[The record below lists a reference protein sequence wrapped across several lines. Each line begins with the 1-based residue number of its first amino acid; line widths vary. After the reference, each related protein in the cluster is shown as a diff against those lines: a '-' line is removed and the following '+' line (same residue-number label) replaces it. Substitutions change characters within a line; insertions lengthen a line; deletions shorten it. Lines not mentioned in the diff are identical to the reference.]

1 MTNISTIKSMMEM
14 MNIDELRELNLEINK
29 IILDKED
36 LDSFEN
42 LSEEELEDLI
52 DEEYKEVVQRVNYI
66 NTREYYWILTLR
78 TIGVQ
83 ISYEKAK
90 EIIDKCID
98 MHIDFG
104 YKHPYDY
111 LEEDIINIYNQ
122 YYK

>member
-1 MTNISTIKSMMEM
+1 MTTIYTINSMNRISEITNQMKALS
-14 MNIDELRELNLEINK
+14 LEFDKLINK
-29 IILDKED
+29 PVRK
-36 LDSFEN
+36 S
-42 LSEEELEDLI
+42 
-52 DEEYKEVVQRVNYI
+52 YI
-66 NTREYYWILTLR
+66 NTREYYWMLTLR

-83 ISYEKAK
+83 ITYERA
-90 EIIDKCID
+90 EELINECID